1 VHKFKHLSDKNF
13 EDILVRAALR
23 GAENIFKIEG
33 DHKPKRVVMSLQLL
47 KLLGHEIAAS
57 NWEEDSKRV
66 MWTACSVAFF
76 GALRLGEMLCH
87 SETSFDPTS
96 TLIWDDVK
104 FIDHDTVLLH
114 LKLPKSNAEHGEF
127 IDLFPFPG
135 CCPVAAL
142 KGLKESDKKRGGEDP
157 VFMFKSGK
165 LLTVSKFTSVVRC
178 LLQKHVGEKAQLISA
193 HSFRGAIPSILA
205 KFPDTIAAADIC
217 NWGRWSSTSFLTY
230 TRLKHKQKL
239 ALFEKISEAIR
250 KDTK

>member
-1 VHKFKHLSDKNF
+1 MSDKNF

-47 KLLGHEIAAS
+47 KLLGHEIASS
-57 NWEEDSKRV
+57 NWEEDSKRI

-96 TLIWDDVK
+96 TLVWDDVK
-104 FIDHDTVLLH
+104 FIDHDTVLIH

-142 KGLKESDKKRGGEDP
+142 KGLRESNKKRGGGGSD
-157 VFMFKSGK
+157 VH
-165 LLTVSKFTSVVRC
+165 VQVWQIANSVKIHKRSQMPAPETC
-178 LLQKHVGEKAQLISA
+178 
-193 HSFRGAIPSILA
+193 
-205 KFPDTIAAADIC
+205 
-217 NWGRWSSTSFLTY
+217 GRESPTNLCSFL
-230 TRLKHKQKL
+230 
-239 ALFEKISEAIR
+239 
-250 KDTK
+250 